1 MRPHIKIENYDGA
14 ELSNAENILRE
25 QGYRLVRKKSENDLL
40 PGEYIRQE
48 YSWSLNS
55 IGEQRRW
62 ILRWRV
68 S

>member
-1 MRPHIKIENYDGA
+1 MRPHIKIENYDSAGLSKA
-14 ELSNAENILRE
+14 ERALRE

-48 YSWSLNS
+48 YSRSSDAN
-55 IGEQRRW
+55 GEQRRW
-62 ILRWRV
+62 MLRWRV

>member
-1 MRPHIKIENYDGA
+1 MRFHIKIENYGSA
-14 ELSNAENILRE
+14 ELSGAESTLRE

-48 YSWSLNS
+48 HSWSLDV

-62 ILRWRV
+62 MLRWRV